1 MVKDEMDDF
10 IDPKHFYHCFQPIYS
25 LPSGNKKGIEALLRT
40 KKGTTNTIFEQAKQ
54 TNRLYELDTQ
64 SIHKAIWNCYAADHA
79 MKEGLL
85 FLNIFPSTLLN
96 PNFPSF
102 MNKILIEHTLPCQH
116 IVFELN
122 ETEQTFRS
130 EDSSLLKERIIFLKK
145 CGFLIAIDDIGK
157 GWSSL
162 STLID
167 LEPSFAKLDRYF
179 SMNLSTSPKKQ
190 MMISSL
196 VQYCSNNQI
205 ELILEGIEKEE
216 DLHVA
221 KSLGIKL
228 GQGYLLGKPELL
240 KSNKFSI
247 CC

>member
-1 MVKDEMDDF
+1 MLTDEMDDF
-10 IDPKHFYHCFQPIYS
+10 IDSKHFHHCFQPIYS
-25 LPSGNKKGIEALLRT
+25 LSNGNKKGIEALLRT
-40 KKGTTNTIFEQAKQ
+40 SKGTPNTIFGQAKQ

-64 SIHKAIWNCYAADHA
+64 SIHKAIWNCSVAGNA

-85 FLNIFPSTLLN
+85 FLNVFPSTLLN

-102 MNKILIEHTLPCQH
+102 INKILTEHMLPCQH

-122 ETEQTFRS
+122 ETEQTFGFGNS
-130 EDSSLLKERIIFLKK
+130 GILKERILFLKK
-145 CGFLIAIDDIGK
+145 YGFLIAIDDIGK

-179 SMNLSTSPKKQ
+179 SINLSTSPKKQ

-205 ELILEGIEKEE
+205 ELVLEGIEKEE

-221 KSLGIKL
+221 KDLGIQL

-247 CC
+247 C